1 MLKAKKLEL
10 SKSCEYVSLSE
21 SSNRNAHQEGSD
33 IQRMTLEGLP
43 GYDKNKMEEWGIFER
58 RQKFTANLH
67 SSMAY
72 KRVVN
77 RDGC

>member
-1 MLKAKKLEL
+1 MLKVKKLEL

-43 GYDKNKMEEWGIFER
+43 EYDKNKMEE
-58 RQKFTANLH
+58 
-67 SSMAY
+67 
-72 KRVVN
+72 
-77 RDGC
+77 